1 MKIRPYKIRV
11 CCGQLLALL
20 AIVSLVLAPI
30 ARQAMALPMAMAST
44 AMASMDD
51 AMAVDSGAV
60 VASDDMPCCPSEPS
74 QPDCSKDCPL
84 MALGV
89 TAPLH
94 FASQIDLI
102 VSFVVAGVVSPGDPP
117 DLISVAY
124 APPRKPPKI

>member
-1 MKIRPYKIRV
+1 VKIRPYKIRV

-44 AMASMDD
+44 AMASTAMACTAMASMDD

-60 VASDDMPCCPSEPS
+60 VACCPSEPS

-84 MALGV
+84 MALCV

-94 FASQIDLI
+94 FASQMI
-102 VSFVVAGVVSPGDPP
+102 
-117 DLISVAY
+117 
-124 APPRKPPKI
+124 